1 MSEQPQDPQSRRIPE
16 ARIAEFFRA
25 ACEYLTASGGA
36 AKKSQVMDAIRPRLN
51 LTPSE
56 LSLNASGQERWDA
69 ATAFGFI
76 AFQKAGY
83 LKRGGGTWRLLD
95 AGRAAMESMTA
106 MEMLDAA
113 HEKYAEWD
121 AAREED
127 EEEEEEE
134 EEIGP
139 TTLKGQGAQRVWL
152 IGTGENADR
161 WEQFR
166 SKGMIA
172 IGFTYNGEQVGELS
186 QMTPSQ
192 ITARI
197 KVLKGKK
204 DPKNDALACSE
215 FGNAMSEGELVLAR
229 TGTSRILGVGR
240 IAGPYRFD
248 PSASDYAHS
257 RKVDWLWTTERRM
270 PERARL
276 PFKTLTDMGPYPD
289 IVDVALG
296 TRSQAAVNY
305 LGSLGYD
312 GDAIDRYFAAQPAVN
327 IGASREREATASD
340 SPARPFSEVFESRFP
355 SPTELDAMVI
365 ELERKRALILQG
377 PPGTGKTYIAGQL
390 ANHFAGAPNRVM
402 RVQFHPA
409 YSYEDF
415 IRGIRPSEDHFE
427 VVDGPLI
434 EIARRAMEHPDQKF
448 VLLIDEFN
456 RGNVARI
463 LGETLSLIE
472 HDKRDKR
479 HAVRLPLDGKPLP
492 GGDDGH
498 QLWLP
503 SNLFIIATM
512 NTADRSIALVDH
524 ALRRRFAFIDLKPAF
539 EDPQFIPWLASA
551 LGGDAAEMD
560 ELSPARGIAE
570 RIGRTMRDL
579 NAKIA
584 KSAALGEGHC
594 LGHSYFCGNSPDR
607 ELELW
612 VRTIFKTEIKPQL
625 REYCAEDARLG
636 KDLLEL
642 AAAFDAR

>member
-1 MSEQPQDPQSRRIPE
+1 
-16 ARIAEFFRA
+16 
-25 ACEYLTASGGA
+25 
-36 AKKSQVMDAIRPRLN
+36 
-51 LTPSE
+51 
-56 LSLNASGQERWDA
+56 
-69 ATAFGFI
+69 
-76 AFQKAGY
+76 
-83 LKRGGGTWRLLD
+83 
-95 AGRAAMESMTA
+95 
-106 MEMLDAA
+106 
-113 HEKYAEWD
+113 
-121 AAREED
+121 
-127 EEEEEEE
+127 
-134 EEIGP
+134 
-139 TTLKGQGAQRVWL
+139 
-152 IGTGENADR
+152 
-161 WEQFR
+161 
-166 SKGMIA
+166 
-172 IGFTYNGEQVGELS
+172 
-186 QMTPSQ
+186 MTPSQ
-192 ITARI
+192 ITSRI
-197 KVLKGKK
+197 KSLTGRK
-204 DPKNDALACSE
+204 DPKNDARACSE

-257 RKVDWLWTTERRM
+257 RKVEWLWTNERRM
-270 PERARL
+270 PDRARL

-296 TRSQAAVNY
+296 VRSQAAVNY

-312 GDAIDRYFAAQPAVN
+312 GDAIDRYFVAQPTVN
-327 IGASREREATASD
+327 LGARPEKEFAAAA

-355 SPTELDAMVI
+355 APTELDAMVN

-377 PPGTGKTYIAGQL
+377 PPGTGKTYIAHQL

-415 IRGIRPSEDHFE
+415 IRGIRPSADHFE
-427 VVDGPLI
+427 VIDGPLI
-434 EIARRAMEHPDQKF
+434 DIARRAMEHADRKF

-456 RGNVARI
+456 RGNVARV

-472 HDKRDKR
+472 FDKRDRR
-479 HAVRLPLDGKPLP
+479 HAVRLPLGGKPLP
-492 GGDDGH
+492 GTDDGH

-503 SNLFIIATM
+503 RNLFIIATM

-539 EDPQFIPWLASA
+539 EDPQFVPWLASE
-551 LGGDAAEMD
+551 LGGDAAERD
-560 ELSPARGIAE
+560 EHSPAKRIAE
-570 RIGRTMRDL
+570 RIARTMREL

-594 LGHSYFCGNSPDR
+594 LGHSYFCGESPDR

-612 VRTIFKTEIKPQL
+612 ASDIFKNEIKPQL

-636 KDLLEL
+636 RDLLDL
-642 AAAFDAR
+642 VSAFNA